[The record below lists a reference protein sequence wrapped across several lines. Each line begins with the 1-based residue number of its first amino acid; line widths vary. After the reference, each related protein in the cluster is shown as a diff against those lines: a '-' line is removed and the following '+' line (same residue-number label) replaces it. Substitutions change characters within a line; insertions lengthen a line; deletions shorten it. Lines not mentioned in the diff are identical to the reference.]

1 MAVEDRNCFI
11 GKTIDNQLY
20 TILQKMVEKGYAEDI
35 PSRECFNELTLDSQL
50 YLVYAALKRELWTPT
65 QLTSAV
71 WLDAADAATITLN
84 GSNVS
89 QWNDKSGNNR
99 NASQSTASWQ
109 PLFVP
114 TGMNGLPTLQTDG
127 GDFLSIGL
135 RFGLFQNVSGATIAI
150 VIKYSFGAYVTNA
163 LSAFVST
170 GASPTTTRFG
180 LTPSSTLNSLAT
192 AGRRLDTDSF
202 AVAESSTT
210 RISASGVGIIEV
222 GNADYANAR
231 ANHFTNGTQDAT
243 NVIFQTAGNT
253 DNTTAQA
260 ASLFAINSFGLIA
273 NQLPSGC
280 QISEVLMFNSTLST
294 TDRQKLEGYLAW
306 KWGTVA
312 SLPAGHPYK
321 NSPPKI

>member
-1 MAVEDRNCFI
+1 MV
-11 GKTIDNQLY
+11 NQMLF
-20 TILQKMVEKGYAEDI
+20 T
-35 PSRECFNELTLDSQL
+35 SS
-50 YLVYAALKRELWTPT
+50 LWTPT
-65 QLTSAV
+65 QLTSTV

-89 QWNDKSGNNR
+89 QWRDKSGNNR
-99 NASQSTASWQ
+99 HASQSTASWQ

-163 LSAFVST
+163 FSAFVST
-170 GASPTTTRFG
+170 GASFTTTRFG

-253 DNTTAQA
+253 DNTPAQA
-260 ASLFAINSFGLIA
+260 TSLFAINSTQ

-306 KWGTVA
+306 KWGVVA

-321 NSPPKI
+321 NSLPYFP

>member
-1 MAVEDRNCFI
+1 MLFTGSSLWN
-11 GKTIDNQLY
+11 
-20 TILQKMVEKGYAEDI
+20 
-35 PSRECFNELTLDSQL
+35 PSQL
-50 YLVYAALKRELWTPT
+50 TT
-65 QLTSAV
+65 AV
-71 WLDAADAATITLN
+71 WLDADDATTITLN

-99 NASQSTASWQ
+99 NATQGTAAAQ

-135 RFGLFQNVSGATIAI
+135 RFGLFQNVSGATIAL
-150 VIKYSFGAYVTNA
+150 VIKYSVGAYTINA

-170 GASPTTTRFG
+170 GASLTMTRFG
-180 LTPSSTLNSLAT
+180 LTPSATLNRLAV

-202 AVAESSTT
+202 AAVESSTS
-210 RISASGVGIIEV
+210 RVSASGVGIIEV
-222 GNADYANAR
+222 GNADYANAH

-243 NVIFQTAGNT
+243 NVTFQTAGNT
-253 DNTTAQA
+253 ENRTPQA
-260 ASLFAINSFGLIA
+260 ASLFAISSTS
-273 NQLPSGC
+273 NQLFSGC

-321 NSPPKI
+321 NSPPYL